1 MGIALRKNITLSEE
15 ENQIIQDFCKK
26 IGKSFSEVM
35 RTATLNYIKET
46 EKQDLVQF
54 LANNCEYV
62 DSKEQKE
69 IDELM
74 KKLENDTDEGREISL
89 DELLQL

>member
-1 MGIALRKNITLSEE
+1 MGSALRKNITLSEE

-35 RTATLNYIKET
+35 RTATLNYIKDV
-46 EKQDLVQF
+46 EKQDLAQF
-54 LANNCEYV
+54 LVNNCEYV

-74 KKLENDTDEGREISL
+74 KKLENDIDEGREISL

>member
-1 MGIALRKNITLSEE
+1 MGITLRKNITLSEE

-46 EKQDLVQF
+46 EKQDLAQF

-62 DSKEQKE
+62 DSKEQEE
-69 IDELM
+69 IDKFM
-74 KKLENDTDEGREISL
+74 KKLENDSDEGREISL
-89 DELLQL
+89 DELL

>member
-1 MGIALRKNITLSEE
+1 MGITLRKNITLSEE
-15 ENQIIQDFCKK
+15 ENQIIQDFCRK

-46 EKQDLVQF
+46 EQQDLAEF
-54 LANNCEYV
+54 LAKNCEYV
-62 DSKEQKE
+62 DEKEQKE
-69 IDELM
+69 IDEVM
-74 KKLENDTDEGREISL
+74 RKLENDNDEGREISL

>member
-1 MGIALRKNITLSEE
+1 MGIALRKNITLTEE

-35 RTATLNYIKET
+35 RTATLNYIKDV
-46 EKQDLVQF
+46 EKQDLAQF

-62 DSKEQKE
+62 DNKEQKE